1 MSEVDDLPKNLEED
15 CCYHGLLPREDVAE
29 LLANIGDY
37 MLRLSQPKPTDP
49 REVIVSVRVTQGN
62 DPLAVRHIIIKRKK
76 VEDVMHWYALEDF
89 SFPSLDDLISYYVS
103 SQQPINP
110 QVLTSVLKTP
120 VKRQLWEFHHKDV
133 KLKEQLGAGA
143 FGEVRAGEVFILGRK
158 YECAVKLAK
167 KVKDEAEFAHAKE
180 KIKEMMHEARL
191 MRHYD
196 HVNVVRMYGVAVD
209 CEPLMIVIE
218 LVKGGSILSDLRSRK
233 GTVSHDEKINC
244 MVKGGS
250 ILSDLRSR
258 KGTVSHDEKINCMVL
273 GTANGLSYLHSR
285 GCIHRDIAA
294 RNVLYTR
301 TKIAKISDFGLSRE
315 GCIYRMKGSKK
326 VPIKWTAPETMS
338 TFIYT
343 LKSDV
348 FAFSIL
354 VWEVFSDGEE
364 PYGDLSSAE
373 TKRKVMAGYRMQ
385 PPAGCPEGIPELM
398 KRCWEQ
404 DPDERW
410 SMDDAVDFIKYRI
423 AKLSDDD
430 SIGEHDSRDIKAS
443 IMIVHFAL
451 STACSIPK
459 SPKIHSRASK
469 SRLRNKKSRDC
480 KTESTKSRSGQSSK
494 VMSKKRKKKKKKVLT
509 HI

>member
-1 MSEVDDLPKNLEED
+1 KAEAPEKRMSEADDLPKNLEED

-29 LLANIGDY
+29 LLANVGDY
-37 MLRLSQPKPTDP
+37 MIRLSQPKPTDP
-49 REVIVSVRVTQGN
+49 REVIISVRVTQGS
-62 DPLAVRHIIIKRKK
+62 DPLAVRHVIIKRKK

-120 VKRQLWEFHHKDV
+120 VKRQVWEFHHKDV
-133 KLKEQLGAGA
+133 TLKEQLGVGA

-167 KVKDEAEFAHAKE
+167 KVQDEAEFAHAKE

-196 HVNVVRMYGVAVD
+196 HVNIVRMYGVAVD
-209 CEPLMIVIE
+209 YEPLMIIIE
-218 LVKGGSILSDLRSRK
+218 LVKGGSILSDLR
-233 GTVSHDEKINC
+233 T
-244 MVKGGS
+244 
-250 ILSDLRSR
+250 R

-273 GTANGLSYLHSR
+273 GTANGLCYLHSR

-294 RNVLYTR
+294 RNVLYTG

-326 VPIKWTAPETMS
+326 VPIKWTAPETLS
-338 TFIYT
+338 TFTYT
-343 LKSDV
+343 LKTDV

-354 VWEVFSDGEE
+354 VWEVFSDGDE

-373 TKRKVMAGYRMQ
+373 TKRRVMAGYRMQ

-423 AKLSDDD
+423 AKLPDDD
-430 SIGEHDSRDIKAS
+430 SIGERDSRDAKANF
-443 IMIVHFAL
+443 MMLHFAML
-451 STACSIPK
+451 AFCI
-459 SPKIHSRASK
+459 
-469 SRLRNKKSRDC
+469 L
-480 KTESTKSRSGQSSK
+480 Q
-494 VMSKKRKKKKKKVLT
+494 
-509 HI
+509 

>member
-244 MVKGGS
+244 MV
-250 ILSDLRSR
+250 
-258 KGTVSHDEKINCMVL
+258 L

-430 SIGEHDSRDIKAS
+430 SIGEHDSRDIK
-443 IMIVHFAL
+443 
-451 STACSIPK
+451 TACSIPK

-494 VMSKKRKKKKKKVLT
+494 VMSKKRKKKKKKLLT

>member
-1 MSEVDDLPKNLEED
+1 MLDHHL
-15 CCYHGLLPREDVAE
+15 HRRT
-29 LLANIGDY
+29 LAPPMTIALVVFQSPIGDY

-218 LVKGGSILSDLRSRK
+218 LAKKVKDEAEFAHAK
-233 GTVSHDEKINC
+233 EKIKEMMHEARLMRHYDHVNVVRMYGVAVDC
-244 MVKGGS
+244 EPLMIVIELVKGGS

-373 TKRKVMAGYRMQ
+373 TKRKAQ
-385 PPAGCPEGIPELM
+385 WLM
-398 KRCWEQ
+398 IIEKIF
-404 DPDERW
+404 
-410 SMDDAVDFIKYRI
+410 DAVFDYFATANI
-423 AKLSDDD
+423 LEED
-430 SIGEHDSRDIKAS
+430 
-443 IMIVHFAL
+443 VH
-451 STACSIPK
+451 
-459 SPKIHSRASK
+459 
-469 SRLRNKKSRDC
+469 
-480 KTESTKSRSGQSSK
+480 
-494 VMSKKRKKKKKKVLT
+494 
-509 HI
+509 